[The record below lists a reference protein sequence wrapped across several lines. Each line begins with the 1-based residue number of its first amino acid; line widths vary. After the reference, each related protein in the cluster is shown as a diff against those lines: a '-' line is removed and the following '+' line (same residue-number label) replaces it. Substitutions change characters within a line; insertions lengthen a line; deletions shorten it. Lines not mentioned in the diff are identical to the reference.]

1 MGVAKELVVPAL
13 VAVFWVIYYVRTLD
27 APMESVLFPKF
38 LMVVMPLLAVMIL
51 VREYRNVRSQDTTA
65 GTKALGKGGETPWSS
80 MLRELEKPGII
91 VGSTAGYLVLFV
103 LTNFLISTT
112 VFLAVVMV
120 LLKVPWTKAVIVAVA
135 FAFTL
140 YAVFGIGFEVQI

>member
-13 VAVFWVIYYVRTLD
+13 VAVFGLVYYVRTLD

-38 LMVVMPLLAVMIL
+38 LMVVMPFLAVLIM
-51 VREYRNVRSQDTTA
+51 VREYRNVRA
-65 GTKALGKGGETPWSS
+65 AGAARGTKESGEDGERQWPSI
-80 MLRELEKPGII
+80 LEELKKPGII
-91 VGSTAGYLVLFV
+91 VASTAGYLVLFA

-120 LLKVPWTKAVIVAVA
+120 LLKVPWLKAMIVAVV

-140 YAVFGIGFEVQI
+140 YAVFGLGFEVQI